1 MKKLLLYFV
10 AIMLISSC
18 VTPQS
23 GLTVY
28 QQKNINKFSKKKNY
42 RPNKGQSGPR
52 YIRPGKRGEINHPAV
67 TKQTRKIRKSEIRRQ
82 RITSSN

>member
-1 MKKLLLYFV
+1 MKKLLFHL
-10 AIMLISSC
+10 MLIVATSSC
-18 VTPQS
+18 VVPQS

-42 RPNKGQSGPR
+42 RPNKGKNGPR
-52 YIRPGKRGEINHPAV
+52 YVRAGRRGEINHPAV

-82 RITSSN
+82 RMTSSN